1 MAAAL
6 LVGGCSNS
14 TDKKKEPGTDVTAGR
29 LCDGT
34 LDAPARSALL
44 RLAGTDRFD
53 ESAGGN
59 GSDLFSVRYAV
70 RHLHDEYE
78 RQGVCLIY
86 TSGDGSDHPLLD
98 IQFSADES
106 YAKAADGD
114 SGSGRQ
120 SLGVYTRTGRDGVDV
135 FFRCATKAPSGQS
148 PVGDTKYVKAEMYS
162 PAGRLRG
169 EHQDADRLAILGSM
183 SRAVAREAGCAS
195 GAGLDE
201 GRTGS

>member
-6 LVGGCSNS
+6 LVGGCSDD
-14 TDKKKEPGTDVTAGR
+14 TGKKDKKEPGTDVTAAR
-29 LCDGT
+29 LCGGT
-34 LDAPARSALL
+34 LDAPAQSALR

-59 GSDLFSVRYAV
+59 VPNLFSVRYTV
-70 RHLHDEYE
+70 QHLHDEYDQ
-78 RQGVCLIY
+78 QGVCLIY

-98 IQFSADES
+98 IQFSADDTYPKSAGAE
-106 YAKAADGD
+106 

-135 FFRCATKAPSGQS
+135 YFRCATKAPSSQS
-148 PVGDTKYVKAEMYS
+148 HIGDTKYVKAEMYS

-169 EHQDADRLAILGSM
+169 EDPNADRIAILGSI

-195 GAGLDE
+195 EAGL
-201 GRTGS
+201 G